1 MAVCRAPHPAD
12 VQSRCAEVSFIEVA
26 GGRFSFEVI
35 GSGPP
40 IVLLHG
46 FSFDS
51 GLWDPQVESLRR
63 SHRVLRYD
71 LRGFGAS
78 TVPTEP
84 YRHIDDL
91 HALLG
96 ALQIERPMLVG
107 LSLGS
112 NIALAYAL
120 EHPDNVSAL
129 VLASPGL
136 PGHPWAVQRPPE
148 AAAAYAAEHGVDAG
162 KQFWLAH
169 PIFAS
174 LQSHV
179 LSSVASMVRRY
190 SGWHWAHA
198 DRQLPGPDVRA
209 SLEAVKPSV
218 LVLSGEYDVE
228 GYRQI
233 AAVIASRVP
242 RGRVVTVA
250 GAGHVVNL
258 EQPAEFNQQVLEFA
272 SPTAV

>member
-1 MAVCRAPHPAD
+1 
-12 VQSRCAEVSFIEVA
+12 VSFIDVA
-26 GGRFSFEVI
+26 GGRFSFEEV
-35 GSGPP
+35 GSGRP

-78 TVPTEP
+78 AVPTEP

-91 HALLG
+91 HDILG

-120 EHPDNVSAL
+120 EHPDSVAGL

-136 PGHPWAVQRPPE
+136 PGHPWAVTRPPE

-174 LQSHV
+174 LQSRPG
-179 LSSVASMVRRY
+179 VAAAVANMVSRY
-190 SGWHWAHA
+190 RGWHWAQA
-198 DRQLPGPDVRA
+198 DMQLPGPDVRA
-209 SLEAVKPSV
+209 RLEAVKPPV
-218 LVLSGEYDVE
+218 LVLSGEHDVA
-228 GYRQI
+228 GYREI

-242 RGRVVTVA
+242 RGRLVRVA
-250 GAGHVVNL
+250 GAGHVLNL
-258 EQPAEFNQQVLEFA
+258 EQPADFTRQVLEFA
-272 SPTAV
+272 TRTAVWPAL

>member
-1 MAVCRAPHPAD
+1 
-12 VQSRCAEVSFIEVA
+12 VSFIDVA
-26 GGRFSFEVI
+26 GGRFSFALE

-51 GLWDPQVESLRR
+51 GLWDPQADTLRR

-71 LRGFGAS
+71 LRGFGSS
-78 TVPTEP
+78 TAPTEP

-91 HALLG
+91 HAILG

-120 EHPDNVSAL
+120 EHPDNVAAL

-136 PGHPWAVQRPPE
+136 PGHPWTVQRPPE

-174 LQSHV
+174 LKSRPD
-179 LSSVASMVRRY
+179 VAAVVADMVRHY
-190 SGWHWAHA
+190 SGWHWAQA
-198 DRQLPGPDVRA
+198 DMQLPGPDVRA
-209 SLEAVKPSV
+209 NLEAVKPPT
-218 LVLSGEYDVE
+218 LVLSGEHDVE
-228 GYRQI
+228 GYREI

-242 RGRVVTVA
+242 RGRLVQIA

-258 EQPAEFNQQVLEFA
+258 EQPAQFSRQVLEFA
-272 SPTAV
+272 GQTAF

>member
-1 MAVCRAPHPAD
+1 
-12 VQSRCAEVSFIEVA
+12 VSFIDVA
-26 GGRFSFEVI
+26 GGRLGFEDA

-51 GLWDPQVESLRR
+51 GMWDPQVECLRR

-78 TVPTEP
+78 TVPTGP

-91 HALLG
+91 HAILG
-96 ALQIERPMLVG
+96 ALQIERALLVG

-112 NIALAYAL
+112 NIALAYTL

-136 PGHPWAVQRPPE
+136 PGHTWAVQRPPE
-148 AAAAYAAEHGVDAG
+148 AAAAYAAEHGVAAG
-162 KQFWLAH
+162 KQFWLAQ
-169 PIFAS
+169 PIFGS
-174 LQSHV
+174 LRARPE
-179 LSSVASMVRRY
+179 VAVVVADMVSRY
-190 SGWHWAHA
+190 SGWHWAQA
-198 DRQLPGPDVRA
+198 DMQLPGPDVRGR
-209 SLEAVKPSV
+209 LGVVKPPV
-218 LVLSGEYDVE
+218 LVLSGEQDVA
-228 GYRQI
+228 GYREI
-233 AAVIASRVP
+233 ASVIASAVP
-242 RGRVVTVA
+242 RGRLVEIA

-258 EQPAEFNQQVLEFA
+258 EQPAEFNTRVIDFICGVDRFA
-272 SPTAV
+272 V

>member
-1 MAVCRAPHPAD
+1 VSGRSVID
-12 VQSRCAEVSFIEVA
+12 VT
-26 GGRFSFEVI
+26 GGSLSFEEV
-35 GSGPP
+35 GHGPP
-40 IVLLHG
+40 VVLLHG

-51 GLWDPQVESLRR
+51 GMWNPQVECLRR

-78 TVPTEP
+78 TVPRGP

-91 HALLG
+91 HSVLQS
-96 ALQIERPMLVG
+96 LQIERPTLVG

-120 EHPDNVSAL
+120 EHPDNVAAL

-148 AAAAYAAEHGVDAG
+148 AAAAYAAEHGVAAG

-169 PIFAS
+169 RIFGS
-174 LQSHV
+174 LRSQPEAAAAV
-179 LSSVASMVRRY
+179 VDMVSRY
-190 SGWHWAHA
+190 SGWHWAQA
-198 DRQLPGPDVRA
+198 DMQLPGPDVRG
-209 SLEAVKPSV
+209 SLGAVKPPV
-218 LVLSGEYDVE
+218 LVLSGEQDVE

-233 AAVIASRVP
+233 ARIIASRVP
-242 RGRVVTVA
+242 RGRLVEIA
-250 GAGHVVNL
+250 GAGHAVNL
-258 EQPAEFNQQVLEFA
+258 EQPAQFNTRVTDFIRREERTEL
-272 SPTAV
+272 

>member
-1 MAVCRAPHPAD
+1 M
-12 VQSRCAEVSFIEVA
+12 SFLDVA
-26 GGRFSFEVI
+26 GGRFRFEEA

-51 GLWDPQVESLRR
+51 GLWDPQIQPLRHG
-63 SHRVLRYD
+63 HRVLRYD
-71 LRGFGAS
+71 LRGFGGSA
-78 TVPTEP
+78 VPTQP

-91 HALLG
+91 HAILAELK
-96 ALQIERPMLVG
+96 IEHPMLVG

-120 EHPDNVSAL
+120 EHPDNVAAL

-148 AAAAYAAEHGVDAG
+148 AAAAYAAEHGIDAG

-174 LQSHV
+174 V
-179 LSSVASMVRRY
+179 NSSPDVAAAVAGMVSRY
-190 SGWHWAHA
+190 SGWHWAQA
-198 DRQLPGPDVRA
+198 DMQLPGPDVRS
-209 SLEAVKPSV
+209 SLEAVKPPV
-218 LVLSGEYDVE
+218 LVLSGEHDVE

-242 RGRVVTVA
+242 RGGLVTVA
-250 GAGHVVNL
+250 GAGHVLNL
-258 EQPAEFNQQVLEFA
+258 EQPAEFNRRVLEFA
-272 SPTAV
+272 SQTAV